1 MKQLSQYLI
10 EKLHVSKYQDKY
22 NPDELDSDTYVL
34 YDSQSYE
41 NEDDEAVE
49 WEDCND
55 TLERFNKNYVG
66 FIVCKW
72 KSLGDL
78 MKSNNLKDIEKTLN
92 DYSDDLTEIKDRIIT
107 GKDLGYEIKLNKGHL
122 EFNCLNSGSRA
133 TYYVYALDGP
143 AFADIETWFDT
154 PEDLD
159 GNDDS
164 EKLSFLFQ
172 KGNIIPIVY

>member
-1 MKQLSQYLI
+1 MKNLSQYLI

-49 WEDCND
+49 WEDCSD

-78 MKSNNLKDIEKTLN
+78 MKSNNLRDIEKTLN
-92 DYSDDLTEIKDRIIT
+92 DYSDDLNEIKKRIIT

-133 TYYVYALDGP
+133 TYYVYALDGS